1 MTSTLRAGRRA
12 RQRTKVPTISAERP
26 QSRRPVPGWWPT
38 SGKRRFGVVDQ
49 QTLADR
55 RSGPPPT
62 GSSPRPG
69 RHKPRTGR
77 SVSGFHR
84 VAKRRL
90 VMTRGSDHTGRAP
103 ALFEQC
109 GLEEIWHTASSELV
123 RGGSPW
129 ARRFAES
136 LEVIH
141 TVAERRASSSS
152 VTTTR
157 SWPHLP
163 THRSGCSG
171 SCSTRAG
178 AGKHVRKR
186 EGRHRSCPMAK
197 PIELQPNDFGR
208 APGTDQLGG
217 GPVVGGCR
225 WQDRWLL
232 AARRAVPSAG
242 GSDVANR

>member
-1 MTSTLRAGRRA
+1 MA
-12 RQRTKVPTISAERP
+12 
-26 QSRRPVPGWWPT
+26 PGWWPT
-38 SGKRRFGVVDQ
+38 SGGTPAR
-49 QTLADR
+49 R
-55 RSGPPPT
+55 RSRSAPARRSARSDSYHRT
-62 GSSPRPG
+62 GSIAPPG
-69 RHKPRTGR
+69 RRLGHPGPVDRYQ
-77 SVSGFHR
+77 GFHR
-84 VAKRRL
+84 AWRNGDWW
-90 VMTRGSDHTGRAP
+90 MTRGSDPLFGRKLP

-157 SWPHLP
+157 SWPQLP

-217 GPVVGGCR
+217 RAGCR
-225 WQDRWLL
+225 WVQV
-232 AARRAVPSAG
+232 AARPLVVGSPGPVPSAG